1 MVGQDSVNNLELKK
15 NGECWTAIIWSFFHS
30 DGGGKCRKAGN
41 SMIWVIKAYLIWG
54 MNFEPIDNFRAIPES
69 HSYRIS
75 YTRSSMLI
83 PYFLFLLSPK
93 PTHFSWWK
101 RSRDD
106 LEGWEQNRKGKQRFS
121 ARDGATLQHC
131 VFAAGTEVCGRVPR
145 ICGLD
150 LQSGERRVRHFSWE
164 SVLGHPRLINRSLVA
179 EVSQKLQSPHR
190 GLSVPIKGSVAFNQ
204 LTTQSDCL
212 SLFCH
217 LMPRG
222 LGDS

>member
-1 MVGQDSVNNLELKK
+1 MGQDSVNNLELKK

-41 SMIWVIKAYLIWG
+41 SMTWVIKAYLICG
-54 MNFEPIDNFRAIPES
+54 MNFEPIDNFRAISES

-75 YTRSSMLI
+75 YARLSMLI

-106 LEGWEQNRKGKQRFS
+106 LEGSGQNRKGKQRFS
-121 ARDGATLQHC
+121 ARDGATLQRC
-131 VFAAGTEVCGRVPR
+131 VFAAGTEIHGRVPR

-150 LQSGERRVRHFSWE
+150 FRVE
-164 SVLGHPRLINRSLVA
+164 NDALGILAENRSLGIPDSSTGA
-179 EVSQKLQSPHR
+179 
-190 GLSVPIKGSVAFNQ
+190 
-204 LTTQSDCL
+204 
-212 SLFCH
+212 SL
-217 LMPRG
+217 RK
-222 LGDS
+222 